1 MTQSSVTLHL
11 PVNVSHTIQHLKC
24 VTMVFEAITHVC
36 FNSTSNTAIVCDEL
50 ETLEN
55 GVIEYAPD
63 STGPEY
69 DLNTLATYICDE
81 GFELVGDETR
91 TCEDVRAGVSGE
103 FSGTAATCEREYYTW
118 M

>member
-11 PVNVSHTIQHLKC
+11 PVNVSHTFQHLKR
-24 VTMVFEAITHVC
+24 VTMVFEANSHVC

-55 GVIEYAPD
+55 GMIVYAPD

-69 DLNTLATYICDE
+69 DLNTVATYICDE

-91 TCEDVRAGVSGE
+91 TCEDVGAGVSGE
-103 FSGTAATCEREYYTW
+103 FSGTSATCER
-118 M
+118 MF